1 MSSVPKICT
10 EEEVWNCCQRRRSY
24 ASWVSRCQSRLEGKE
39 MGVPSCLRR
48 NPTPVRRENL
58 SHEKRWSKIS
68 WNRRTNKLNQSRYLF
83 YVFKLFL
90 IKFYTNVYLRKIKY
104 DLLSSSLSDLK
115 VIRFIRETIWEKHVM
130 ALECLVYFTFPPFS
144 NSPAACYYIPL
155 SLSLSTDICIA
166 MC

>member
-1 MSSVPKICT
+1 
-10 EEEVWNCCQRRRSY
+10 
-24 ASWVSRCQSRLEGKE
+24 

-58 SHEKRWSKIS
+58 SHEKRWSKIC

-90 IKFYTNVYLRKIKY
+90 IKYYTNLYYRKIKY

-115 VIRFIRETIWEKHVM
+115 VIRFIRETIIDKAWHWN
-130 ALECLVYFTFPPFS
+130 AYFTFPPFS
-144 NSPAACYYIPL
+144 NSPAACYYYIPL

-166 MC
+166 MCQQRTELLTLDSCVMQKDYQNIKPVRLVFRSSKHCR